1 MRQFHAAD
9 ERFSRIEPAK
19 AKILAL
25 IGGGCGLRVVAW
37 LEFPSEALCVRA
49 KVLRCA
55 AVLGICVFARDS
67 FAGTRPC
74 YDMLEA
80 GRHLNQDVCVR
91 AHVYDVIEL
100 ADGTRFLDVCSPETS
115 DAACRFTI
123 ISLRQ
128 DRKEVGDLG
137 ALRSQQIEIRGT
149 VHSFANRSGIIL
161 SEARQLHGGAE
172 KFHPNPALLKGFSA
186 ADGKSAFEG
195 PAFKSGGHHQKSSS
209 PPTQ

>member
-1 MRQFHAAD
+1 MRHVAFLW
-9 ERFSRIEPAK
+9 
-19 AKILAL
+19 LA
-25 IGGGCGLRVVAW
+25 VAGMGASS
-37 LEFPSEALCVRA
+37 FPS
-49 KVLRCA
+49 A
-55 AVLGICVFARDS
+55 AAS
-67 FAGTRPC
+67 KPC
-74 YDMLEA
+74 FDMLEA
-80 GRHLNQDVCVR
+80 AQHLNQDVCIR

-128 DRKEVGDLG
+128 DRKEVGDLEP
-137 ALRSQQIEIRGT
+137 LRSQQIAIRGT
-149 VHSFANRSGIIL
+149 VHSFADRSGIIL

-186 ADGKSAFEG
+186 ADGKSAFED

-209 PPTQ
+209 TPTQ